1 MQARRKF
8 VGLLGAIALSF
19 ASVQAGATGLI
30 AQGSSGHPYQ
40 STAWSNYTIS
50 DATVTFTNR
59 GWAVP
64 LPLDASAA
72 HWYYVFADTVGGQ
85 AASSAWVFDEW
96 GNVVGGYGV
105 SGGSGSGLPT
115 VIYVNAYSTMFI
127 RTTTGTAIAGVYG
140 AGYWY

>member
-85 AASSAWVFDEW
+85 AATTAWVFDEG

-105 SGGSGSGLPT
+105 SGAGSGSASS
-115 VIYVNAYSTMFI
+115 IYVNGFSTMFI
-127 RTTTGTAIAGVYG
+127 RTTTGSAVAGVYS